1 MESLRYLAKSLL
13 GRYGYRIVKSE
24 GYQDLCQRF
33 DAAESSL
40 WSLRN
45 HISSESQLQI
55 LIDDLRKSDPSGL
68 SKLLEHSKS
77 QIGQD
82 LFVISRLG
90 PSADGRFFVEF
101 GATNGISMSNT
112 YMLEKHFGWR
122 GIVAEPAKVWHDA
135 LTRNR
140 SCSIDKRCVAASSG
154 QQVTFLEVMN
164 TDLDFR
170 AIPELSGIKSEI
182 ADDDWAATIRKNYSQ
197 EYEVES
203 ISLND
208 LLKFHQAPN
217 RISYLSIDTEGSEL
231 SILKAFD
238 FEKYFVDIITV
249 EHNFNE
255 PAQSGLHSLLT
266 SKGFQRVHENIS
278 QWDGWYVHG

>member
-1 MESLRYLAKSLL
+1 
-13 GRYGYRIVKSE
+13 
-24 GYQDLCQRF
+24 
-33 DAAESSL
+33 
-40 WSLRN
+40 
-45 HISSESQLQI
+45 